1 MKRQIRKFEIPFIE
15 EGWSK
20 IIIHDEFKNHV
31 RNLVNEIA
39 YMGDFDQKNPHHTMD
54 LYKHCLHTK
63 KLMKEKGYENPW
75 LSGAMMKYMDY
86 TPRTLE
92 EIRTGWILES

>member
-1 MKRQIRKFEIPFIE
+1 M
-15 EGWSK
+15 
-20 IIIHDEFKNHV
+20 

-54 LYKHCLHTK
+54 LYKHCLNTK

-75 LSGAMMKYMDY
+75 AGRCDDA
-86 TPRTLE
+86 
-92 EIRTGWILES
+92 